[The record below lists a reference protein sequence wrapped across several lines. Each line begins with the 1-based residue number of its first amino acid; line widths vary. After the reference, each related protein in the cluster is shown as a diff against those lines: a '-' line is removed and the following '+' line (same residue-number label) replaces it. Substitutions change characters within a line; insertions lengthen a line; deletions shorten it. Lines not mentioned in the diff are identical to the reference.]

1 MDELNH
7 RLTNFPGAGFRPDA
21 LPGHKFSS
29 GRSAPRGEWGVF
41 AGDSFAPALPCSSI
55 FRFANSSPALPRPAL
70 NPAGC
75 SCVMEN
81 PALSP
86 DACVTL
92 GVFPLRRQDSQ
103 LPGLHGDPLSLTFF
117 FLCQGKVLTPNFD
130 ILCQNSRRR
139 H

>member
-1 MDELNH
+1 MDELNR

-29 GRSAPRGEWGVF
+29 GRSAPRGERGVF

-81 PALSP
+81 PAWTLASP
-86 DACVTL
+86 L
-92 GVFPLRRQDSQ
+92 GVFPPRRQDSQ

-117 FLCQGKVLTPNFD
+117 FFLCQGKVLTQNFD
-130 ILCQNSRRR
+130 ILCQNSWRR